1 MLNISDT
8 LETLV
13 TELTKLPSIGRKT
26 AQRLA
31 MFLIKQPRE
40 EVVKLSEAL
49 IEIKDKIKFCSVCC
63 NITEE
68 DVCKICSSEKR
79 LKSSICVVEEPQDVY
94 AIEKTNE
101 YKGLYHVL
109 HGRISPLDGVGPN
122 DIRIKDLLYRLEDDS
137 ANSISEIILALNP
150 TVEGE
155 TTILYLSKI
164 IKPLGMKI
172 SRIARGIP
180 IGSDIELTDQVTLA
194 KAIEGRVTIS

>member
-13 TELTKLPSIGRKT
+13 TEFTKLPSIGRKT

-31 MFLIKQPRE
+31 MFLIKQSRE
-40 EVVKLSEAL
+40 DVNKLAEAL
-49 IEIKDKIKFCSVCC
+49 VEIKDKIKFCSVCC
-63 NITEE
+63 NITED
-68 DVCKICSSEKR
+68 DVCRICSSEKR
-79 LKSSICVVEEPQDVY
+79 VRSSICVVEEPQDVY

-122 DIRIKDLLYRLEDDS
+122 DIRIRELLYRLEDDS
-137 ANSISEIILALNP
+137 VNSINEIILALNP

-155 TTILYLSKI
+155 TTILYLTKI

-172 SRIARGIP
+172 TRIARGIP

-194 KAIEGRVTIS
+194 KAIEGRVTV